1 MPGSDIK
8 NLLNSGVSSPAIA
21 ISQKGGV
28 HSPHHLVELRE
39 PPSSLTTL
47 RLLLQKEENRDIKE
61 YSEQGT
67 TFEECIGRI
76 ATFLSIALDGYYD
89 VPELCTVL
97 CNSIAMRKK
106 VGNSP
111 HLGDARLVNAEI
123 VERKGELSLEIA
135 PKLPTIIKEIN

>member
-8 NLLNSGVSSPAIA
+8 NLLNTGVSSPAIA
-21 ISQKGGV
+21 VASRGGV

-39 PPSSLTTL
+39 PPSSLTAL
-47 RLLLQKEENRDIKE
+47 RDLLQREENRDIKE
-61 YSEQGT
+61 YAEKGA

-76 ATFLSIALDGYYD
+76 ATFLSIVLDGYYD
-89 VPELCTVL
+89 APELCAVL

-106 VGNSP
+106 VGGSP

-123 VERKGELSLEIA
+123 VEKEGELSLEVA
-135 PKLPTIIKEIN
+135 PELPTLIKEIN